1 MKTIDTMKLARGLAF
16 CAGAM
21 DAATGAGLVALP
33 GLTLAVMG
41 VATPGAEA
49 LVFLRWVGAFVGA
62 VGVSYL
68 LALARGGAP
77 RLRAVFEFTIL
88 FRVAAGGYCAFA
100 VLAGALEPRWI
111 VVALTDGALAAT
123 QLWLLGRR
131 EWSHA

>member
-1 MKTIDTMKLARGLAF
+1 MNTIDTMKLARGLAL

-21 DAATGAGLVALP
+21 DAATGVGLVAKP
-33 GLTLAVMG
+33 GWTLAAMG

-68 LALARGGAP
+68 VALARGGAP
-77 RLRAVFEFTIL
+77 RLRALFEFTIL
-88 FRVAAGGYCAFA
+88 FRVAAGGYCAVA
-100 VLAGALEPRWI
+100 VLAGTLEARWI
-111 VVALTDGALAAT
+111 IVALTDCALAVA

-131 EWSHA
+131 DWSHA